1 MDIEIG
7 QDRDN
12 PNGYFMKRTIIGTIG
27 RIWLGIVVS
36 AILVS
41 AAHAAEKTAFE
52 LAKEADKHVGEDAKG
67 KVVQIRSEKSVG
79 SLTPTIWYVVLYDPD
94 ATAKATEI
102 KFGAGQKL
110 SVKRPARVLELGFR
124 DHLALDK
131 DKLKVDSDAAI
142 KTASEQ
148 PMLKNLKL
156 TATKLTLERW
166 EGNVVWKVRLWAEKL
181 RDSRKDADIGEVFIA
196 ADTGKVLKNDLKIE
210 RVD

>member
-1 MDIEIG
+1 MFEFG
-7 QDRDN
+7 LDRDN
-12 PNGYFMKRTIIGTIG
+12 CNGNFMKRTLVETFG
-27 RIWLGIVVS
+27 RICFGLIAS
-36 AILVS
+36 AMLVCS
-41 AAHAAEKTAFE
+41 AQAAEKTAFE

-67 KVVQIRSEKSVG
+67 KIVQIRSEKSVG

-94 ATAKATEI
+94 ATAKATEV

-124 DHLALDK
+124 DHLQLDK

-142 KTASEQ
+142 KTATEQ

-156 TATKLTLERW
+156 TATKLNLERW

-181 RDSRKDADIGEVFIA
+181 RDSRKDADIGEIFIA
-196 ADTGKVLKNDLKIE
+196 ADSGKVMKNDLKIE

>member
-1 MDIEIG
+1 LAVGAFLMC
-7 QDRDN
+7 
-12 PNGYFMKRTIIGTIG
+12 
-27 RIWLGIVVS
+27 
-36 AILVS
+36 

-67 KVVQIRSEKSVG
+67 KVVQIRSEKSIG
-79 SLTPTIWYVVLYDPD
+79 SLSPTVWYVVIYDPD

-110 SVKRPARVLELGFR
+110 SVKRPARILELGMR
-124 DHLALDK
+124 DHLPMDK
-131 DKLKVDSDAAI
+131 DKLKVDSDSAI

-156 TATKLTLERW
+156 TATKLTLEKW
-166 EGNVVWKVRLWAEKL
+166 EGNPVWKVRLWAEKL

-196 ADTGKVLKNDLKIE
+196 ADTGKVVKNDLKIE

>member
-1 MDIEIG
+1 MTQTFLKSIS
-7 QDRDN
+7 Q
-12 PNGYFMKRTIIGTIG
+12 TL
-27 RIWLGIVVS
+27 LGVAAS
-36 AILVS
+36 AFLCC

-67 KVVQIRSEKSVG
+67 KVVQLRSEKSIG
-79 SLTPTIWYVVLYDPD
+79 TLSPTVWYVVLHDPD

-124 DHLALDK
+124 DHLPLDK
-131 DKLKVDSDAAI
+131 DKLKVDSDEAI

-156 TATKLTLERW
+156 TASKLTLERW
-166 EGNVVWKVRLWAEKL
+166 EGQVVWKVRLWAEKL

-196 ADTGKVLKNDLKIE
+196 ADTGKVVKNDLKIE